1 MDDANG
7 AINLVW
13 QSASKERRAQLLAE
27 QRIWLK
33 QRDLECKLKA
43 SQTTDEGG
51 ARKSRRGW
59 VVKPR

>member
-1 MDDANG
+1 M
-7 AINLVW
+7 W